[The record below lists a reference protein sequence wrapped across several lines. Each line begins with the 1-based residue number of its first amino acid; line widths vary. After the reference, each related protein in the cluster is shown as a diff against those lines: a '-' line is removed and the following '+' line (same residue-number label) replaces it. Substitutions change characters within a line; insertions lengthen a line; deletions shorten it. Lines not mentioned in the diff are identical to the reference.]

1 MAIYVSEPGRPLG
14 TRVPEIFR
22 DRPVDTVTEMVEYHP
37 INPQRNDAT
46 DPEVLNAQWSAHRR
60 AAAVYGENTGVAED
74 SQRPYLPVSRLATTT
89 LHSLPTS
96 TTLAE
101 ALSYMESRA
110 IRHLIVVTEHN
121 EVAGLVDKPW
131 ILEWLRDN
139 KAEAAAYNFSLIELP
154 AFLTVAPETDA
165 HQLARLM
172 LAHRLDAA
180 VVIDAQSLVVGIVT
194 STDYLRLYASPSQQ
208 EGNV

>member
-22 DRPVDTVTEMVEYHP
+22 DRPVDTVNEMVEYHP

-46 DPEVLNAQWSAHRR
+46 DPEVINAQWPAHRR
-60 AAAVYGENTGVAED
+60 AAAEYGENTGVAEE

-96 TTLAE
+96 ATLAE
-101 ALSYMESRA
+101 ALSYMESHA
-110 IRHLIVVTEHN
+110 IRHLIVVAEN
-121 EVAGLVDKPW
+121 EVAGLVDRPW
-131 ILEWLRDN
+131 ILGWLRDN
-139 KAEAAAYNFSLIELP
+139 AAEAAEYSFGLIELP
-154 AFLTVAPETDA
+154 AFLTAAPETDA

-180 VVIDAQSLVVGIVT
+180 VVIDTQSLVVGIVT
-194 STDYLRLYASPSQQ
+194 STDYLRLYASPSRQ
-208 EGNV
+208 EGSV